1 MNNEAT
7 KTQSTMV
14 TAPPHLRCLPL
25 CTHAL
30 PCALPAGVSGCAA
43 PAPPPSPRRHAKALC
58 CRRYSPFSHAP
69 IAITT
74 YPSPTQPPSAWQ
86 VFGVFLQLGLTS
98 FGGPVA
104 HLGYFRTAFVE
115 RRGWLTD
122 AQFADLVALC
132 QFLPGPASSQVGM
145 ALGLMRAGW
154 AGCLAAWAGFTLP
167 SAAVLIALALGLNH
181 WPHLADAGWV
191 HGLKLVAVA
200 VVAHAVLGMWRS
212 LCKGGLRKLLALGS
226 AAALLLWPSSG
237 VQLLVMAAGALLGW
251 QFLQV
256 ATSAPQAPGTPA
268 APISQRTGWR
278 LLLLFAALLA
288 LVLPALA
295 HHWPSVATQ
304 AFAAF
309 YEAGALVFGGGHVVL
324 PLLQAAVVPPGWVT
338 DAQFLTGYAAA
349 QAVPG
354 PLLTLA
360 AYLGALLPLSAPWAG
375 WGGGVLMLVAIFLPA
390 FLLVAGALPWWQQL
404 RQQAGVQRALAGVNA
419 AVVGVLL
426 AAFVNPVWA
435 SAIYRVSDLLIAAA
449 AFAALQWLR
458 APPVLVVA
466 GTALAAWLAA

>member
-1 MNNEAT
+1 M
-7 KTQSTMV
+7 
-14 TAPPHLRCLPL
+14 
-25 CTHAL
+25 
-30 PCALPAGVSGCAA
+30 
-43 PAPPPSPRRHAKALC
+43 PAPPPQTTTNAPR
-58 CRRYSPFSHAP
+58 
-69 IAITT
+69 
-74 YPSPTQPPSAWQ
+74 PPSAWQ
-86 VFGVFLQLGLTS
+86 VFWVFLQLGLTA

-115 RRGWLTD
+115 RRQWLTD
-122 AQFADLVALC
+122 AQYADLVALC

-167 SAAVLIALALGLNH
+167 STAALIALALGLNR
-181 WPHLADAGWV
+181 WPHLADASWL

-200 VVAHAVLGMWRS
+200 VVAHAVLGMWRN
-212 LCKGGLRKLLALGS
+212 LCKGWQRQLLALAS

-237 VQLLVMAAGALLGW
+237 VQWLVMAVGALLGW
-251 QFLQV
+251 RFLQV
-256 ATSAPQAPGTPA
+256 AASAPHTHNPPL
-268 APISQRTGWR
+268 APISQRTGWQ

-288 LVLPALA
+288 LVLPAIA
-295 HHWPSVATQ
+295 HHWPGVATQ

-309 YEAGALVFGGGHVVL
+309 FEAGALVFGGGHVVL

-354 PLLTLA
+354 PLFTLA
-360 AYLGALLPLSAPWAG
+360 AYLGALLPLPAPWAG
-375 WGGGVLMLVAIFLPA
+375 WGGGVLMLAAIFLPA

-404 RQQAGVQRALAGVNA
+404 RQQAGVQRALAGINA

-426 AAFVNPVWA
+426 AAFVNPVWT
-435 SAIYRVSDLLIAAA
+435 SAIHRASDLLIAAA

-466 GTALAAWLAA
+466 GTALAAWLAALAA